1 MTEGVGFEGA
11 NTVFYGDGKT
21 VRDLAVFADGQQ
33 IISAWRLTPDEIAE
47 VQRTGVVWLS
57 VMGTALPPVLV
68 SIKPLVEIDGRAPV
82 VEPVIPL
89 KTLREAGA

>member
-33 IISAWRLTPDEIAE
+33 IISAWRLTPAEIAE

-57 VMGTALPPVLV
+57 VLGTTLPPVLV
-68 SIKPLVEIDGRAPV
+68 SIEPLVTVDGRAPV

-89 KTLREAGA
+89 KTLRESE

>member
-11 NTVFYGDGKT
+11 NSVFYGDGKT
-21 VRDLAVFADGQQ
+21 ARDLAVFVDGKQ
-33 IISAWRLTPDEIAE
+33 IISAWRLTPDEIVE

-57 VMGTALPPVLV
+57 VRGTALPPVLV
-68 SIKPLVEIDGRAPV
+68 SVEPLVTVDGRAPV

-89 KTLREAGA
+89 KPLRG